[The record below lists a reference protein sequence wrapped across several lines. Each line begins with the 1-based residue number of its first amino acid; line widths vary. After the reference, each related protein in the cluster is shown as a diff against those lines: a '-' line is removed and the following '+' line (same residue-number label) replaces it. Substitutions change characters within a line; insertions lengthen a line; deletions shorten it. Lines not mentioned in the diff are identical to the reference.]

1 MILFPLFSISMVSL
15 TQK

>member
-1 MILFPLFSISMVSL
+1 LFPFFSISMVSL